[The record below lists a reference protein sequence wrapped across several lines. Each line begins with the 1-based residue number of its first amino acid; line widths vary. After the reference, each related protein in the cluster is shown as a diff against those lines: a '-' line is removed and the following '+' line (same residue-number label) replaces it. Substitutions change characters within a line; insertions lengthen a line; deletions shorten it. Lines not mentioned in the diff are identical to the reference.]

1 MLFQI
6 LNNFLIGDSEA
17 PKVRAMIHI
26 CAFYIFKPL
35 PALEVSSLKNELE
48 LMAANHSI
56 RGLALIGREGLN
68 FTISGPAAGIELF
81 ETWLVPRLNL
91 TDPQFKHS
99 QAQRHPFHNFKV
111 KIKKEIV
118 SMGQPGVVPSSPVNS
133 HISPQEWHAKLKS
146 GEAVILDTR
155 NDYEVEI
162 GKFENAIDLDIKEFQ
177 DFPAK
182 LERSGISKDRE
193 VLIYCTGGI
202 RCEKAI
208 LEMKKQGY
216 ERVSQLQG
224 GILNYLKEYP
234 REQFEGECF
243 VFDYR
248 VALDQDLAPSEQ
260 YRLCAHCGQ
269 PSAQTLTCSLCES
282 EGVVCHHCTDRGIK
296 TCSKNC
302 ANHARLGSSSRRP
315 HLQEQR
321 KRHRL

>member
-1 MLFQI
+1 MNAGEINVLKQ
-6 LNNFLIGDSEA
+6 E
-17 PKVRAMIHI
+17 
-26 CAFYIFKPL
+26 
-35 PALEVSSLKNELE
+35 LEV
-48 LMAANHSI
+48 MATHQSV

-68 FTISGPAAGIELF
+68 FTISGPAAGVRIF
-81 ETWLVPRLNL
+81 KTWLTARLDL
-91 TDPQFKHS
+91 KDPQFKDS
-99 QAQRHPFHNFKV
+99 SAPKHPFHKFQVKV
-111 KIKKEIV
+111 RKEIV
-118 SMGQPGVVPSSPVNS
+118 SMGRPGVVPESQLNC
-133 HISPQEWHAKLKS
+133 HISPREWHERLKA
-146 GEAVILDTR
+146 GEAVVLDTR

-162 GKFENAIDLDIKEFQ
+162 GKFENAVDLDIKEFQ

-208 LEMKKQGY
+208 LEMKRQGY

-234 REQFEGECF
+234 REKFEGECF

-248 VALDQDLAPSEQ
+248 VAVDQDLAPSEK

-269 PSAQTLTCSLCES
+269 PSAQTLDCSLCGTN
-282 EGVVCHHCTDRGIK
+282 GVVCGHCTEKGIE

-302 ANHARLGSSSRRP
+302 ANHARLGSSSRKP